1 MTLNV
6 NEAIDARPGQA
17 ALELTGVTKRYSKL
31 VDNAM
36 LLRSILPFTRSQRDE
51 LLALHDINFRVEPGE
66 TIGILGRNGAGK
78 STLMRMLAGV
88 SSPSE
93 GLIRIS
99 GRVAPLLSV
108 GVGFHAEMSGRENI
122 YVNGMLLGLSKSE
135 IDERFDAIVE
145 FSEIGTFIDTPVKFY
160 SSGMYMRLGF
170 SVAVHVEPQILLLD
184 EVLAVGDIAFQLKC
198 FDRMREL
205 QNRGTTIVMV
215 SHSMH
220 AIRLMCPRVLLFR
233 RGQLE
238 FDGDAES
245 AISRHH
251 QLLTLDGAEDHF
263 GHTQMPV
270 TILERTLRR
279 DGVETAAADNDDT
292 LEVTWTIR
300 FEQDVKSPQAT
311 FRILSEDGTLA
322 YSMHTIIGDAWKD
335 FAKGD
340 ETEVRVSFMPR
351 FGGGGTFRLLLDV
364 TDITGVH
371 VLGADL
377 NGPRVYVGPRP
388 GTGGLGDAMASI
400 SMADLPMT
408 DHRSLAFGGPKAA
421 LAAPP
426 EARNSDS

>member
-1 MTLNV
+1 
-6 NEAIDARPGQA
+6 
-17 ALELTGVTKRYSKL
+17 
-31 VDNAM
+31 
-36 LLRSILPFTRSQRDE
+36 
-51 LLALHDINFRVEPGE
+51 
-66 TIGILGRNGAGK
+66 
-78 STLMRMLAGV
+78 
-88 SSPSE
+88 
-93 GLIRIS
+93 
-99 GRVAPLLSV
+99 
-108 GVGFHAEMSGRENI
+108 
-122 YVNGMLLGLSKSE
+122 
-135 IDERFDAIVE
+135 
-145 FSEIGTFIDTPVKFY
+145 
-160 SSGMYMRLGF
+160 
-170 SVAVHVEPQILLLD
+170 
-184 EVLAVGDIAFQLKC
+184 
-198 FDRMREL
+198 
-205 QNRGTTIVMV
+205 
-215 SHSMH
+215 
-220 AIRLMCPRVLLFR
+220 
-233 RGQLE
+233 
-238 FDGDAES
+238 
-245 AISRHH
+245 
-251 QLLTLDGAEDHF
+251 
-263 GHTQMPV
+263 MPV

-421 LAAPP
+421 LAATP